1 MYVMIVPE
9 PHLWDRPIKTIPT
22 YTTVMKEIMGQ
33 VREIAEGLAR
43 YDKLTVIH
51 MGDLFHK
58 SVRDYDAGMDWYDY
72 FCSLD
77 DLSEHRQYTVLG
89 NHELSYPA
97 KNPFWRFV
105 DVKSEFVRSLST
117 FKLHEDTI
125 RRPIKLVDALKI
137 GNTEFLF
144 WHYGRDVSRYQTDA
158 ENVVVL
164 AHQSL
169 IEKEIADILK
179 NKYSRDQ
186 LEEILDYRSLRQYG
200 ALPRLGQIRYLFVGH
215 MHSAY
220 SRFQIRET
228 MNGVNYDFVL
238 QYLGSLGR
246 TKAIEVRDDDL
257 ERTIP
262 VFQLDDQGHFATCD
276 KKIQLPGEEIVSKE
290 RVKINREAYHR
301 AAEMRE
307 LKRSVQVIESPMV
320 TLTREIEKIPWL
332 QVLVEAA
339 DKHQPLPQVE
349 ELLKK
354 AEEPLP
360 TLK

>member
-9 PHLWDRPIKTIPT
+9 PHLWDRAIKTIPS
-22 YTTVMKEIMGQ
+22 YVVVMKDIMSQ
-33 VREIAEGLAR
+33 VRKIAEGLAEH
-43 YDKLTVIH
+43 DELTVIH

-77 DLSEHRQYTVLG
+77 DLTKHRQYTVLG
-89 NHELSYPA
+89 NHELSYPT

-105 DVKSEFVRSLST
+105 DVKSEFVRSISS
-117 FKLHEDTI
+117 FKMHEDTI
-125 RRPIKLVDALKI
+125 RRPIKLVDALKL
-137 GNTEFLF
+137 GNTEFVF
-144 WHYGRDVSRYQTDA
+144 WHYGRDISRYTTNA
-158 ENVVVL
+158 ENVVIL

-186 LEEILDYRSLRQYG
+186 LEEILDYRSLRSYG
-200 ALPRLGQIRYLFVGH
+200 ALPRLPQIKYLFVGH

-220 SRFQIRET
+220 SRFQIQET
-228 MNGVNYDFVL
+228 MNGVNYNFVL

-262 VFQLDDQGHFATCD
+262 VFQLDDQGNYATCD
-276 KKIQLPGEEIVSKE
+276 KKIQLPGEGIVSKE
-290 RVKINREAYHR
+290 QVKINREAYHR
-301 AAEMRE
+301 AVEMRE
-307 LKRSVQVIESPMV
+307 LKRSIQVIENPMV
-320 TLTREIEKIPWL
+320 TLEREAEKYPWL
-332 QVLVEAA
+332 QVLVAAA
-339 DKHQPLPQVE
+339 DKHEPLPLLE
-349 ELLKK
+349 ELLEK
-354 AEEPLP
+354 AMAPLP